1 MLSLDRDNI
10 LCYLYSSDDGGLL
23 IGHTDVLSRTEEHRG
38 ENEVRLA
45 RDLNKFSFYLSLK
58 RPRKF

>member
-10 LCYLYSSDDGGLL
+10 LCYLYSSGDGGLL

-45 RDLNKFSFYLSLK
+45 RDLNK
-58 RPRKF
+58 